1 MASFEYKIDRHY
13 GILSTSPKGWTKEL
27 NLISWNGNPPKMD
40 IRDWAPNH
48 EKMAKGVTLTRGEAE
63 RLERML
69 AQALKPA
76 AQRVPNPVPRETG
89 FESEVSGD
97 SVFASNESPDDLVEP
112 ETEDEKRADSEFGEE
127 EPISE
132 AE

>member
-97 SVFASNESPDDLVEP
+97 SVFASNESRDDPVEQ

-127 EPISE
+127 EPIPE

>member
-97 SVFASNESPDDLVEP
+97 SVFVSNESPDDPVEP

-127 EPISE
+127 EPIPE

>member
-89 FESEVSGD
+89 FESEVSGG
-97 SVFASNESPDDLVEP
+97 SVFASNESPDDPVEP

-127 EPISE
+127 EPIPE

>member
-1 MASFEYKIDRHY
+1 
-13 GILSTSPKGWTKEL
+13 
-27 NLISWNGNPPKMD
+27 MD

-76 AQRVPNPVPRETG
+76 SQRVPKPVPRETD
-89 FESEVSGD
+89 FEAEVSGD
-97 SVFASNESPDDLVEP
+97 SVFASNESPDDPVEP
-112 ETEDEKRADSEFGEE
+112 ETEEDKTEEPVLGEE
-127 EPISE
+127 EPIPE

>member
-97 SVFASNESPDDLVEP
+97 SVFVANESPDDPVEP
-112 ETEDEKRADSEFGEE
+112 ETEAEAETEKNE
-127 EPISE
+127 EPIPE

>member
-27 NLISWNGNPPKMD
+27 NLISWNGNPP
-40 IRDWAPNH
+40 
-48 EKMAKGVTLTRGEAE
+48 KMAKGVTLTRGEAE

-97 SVFASNESPDDLVEP
+97 SVFASNESPDDPVEP

-127 EPISE
+127 EPIPE

>member
-97 SVFASNESPDDLVEP
+97 SVFASNESPDDPGEP
-112 ETEDEKRADSEFGEE
+112 DTEDEKRADSEFGEE
-127 EPISE
+127 EPIPE

>member
-1 MASFEYKIDRHY
+1 MASFEYKIERHY
-13 GILSTSPKGWTKEL
+13 GNLSTSPKGWTKEL

-76 AQRVPNPVPRETG
+76 SQRVPKPIPRETG
-89 FESEVSGD
+89 FEAEVSGD
-97 SVFASNESPDDLVEP
+97 SVFASNESPDDPVEP
-112 ETEDEKRADSEFGEE
+112 ETEEDKTEEPVLGEE
-127 EPISE
+127 EPIPE

>member
-97 SVFASNESPDDLVEP
+97 SVFASNESPDDPVEP
-112 ETEDEKRADSEFGEE
+112 ETEAEAETETEKNE
-127 EPISE
+127 EPIPE

>member
-97 SVFASNESPDDLVEP
+97 SVFTSNESPDDPVEP
-112 ETEDEKRADSEFGEE
+112 ETEEEKRADSEFGEE
-127 EPISE
+127 EPIPE